1 MPRKKETPPESSKD
15 AQRLLA
21 ALMATL
27 RYIAEHEPSLDELT
41 GAMGISKATAV
52 RHIRAARQVFGM
64 DIISRRINGAASY
77 TVMDYG
83 LFVRERLL
91 SKPAKA

>member
-1 MPRKKETPPESSKD
+1 MPRKLAPTPDSSKD
-15 AQRLLA
+15 AQRLLVA
-21 ALMATL
+21 MLATL

-64 DIISRRINGAASY
+64 DIVSQRSKGGAHY
-77 TVMDYG
+77 YVLDYG
-83 LFVRERLL
+83 MFVRERLL
-91 SKPAKA
+91 Q

>member
-1 MPRKKETPPESSKD
+1 MPRKLATPPDSSKD
-15 AQRLLA
+15 AQRLLV
-21 ALMATL
+21 ALLATL

-64 DIISRRINGAASY
+64 DIVSLRSMGVAHY
-77 TVMDYG
+77 TILNYG
-83 LFVRERLL
+83 LFVREKLL
-91 SKPAKA
+91 Q